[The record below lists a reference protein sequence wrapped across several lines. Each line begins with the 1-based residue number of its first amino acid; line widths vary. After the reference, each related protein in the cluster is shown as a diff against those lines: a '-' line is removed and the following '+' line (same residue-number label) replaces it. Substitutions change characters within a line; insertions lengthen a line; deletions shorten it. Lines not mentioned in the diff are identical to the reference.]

1 MVTIAGVMSRHH
13 GMCDALF
20 AQCEAAVL
28 EQRWGDADGYHARF
42 CRAIEAHLGA
52 EESLLFPAFES
63 STGLQGGPTQV
74 MREEHA
80 QMRGILE
87 QVTEAISERQFET
100 YADLCEMLL
109 ILIRQHNLKEENIL
123 YPLCDRSLAQG
134 SQELLSRLAQT
145 LTPHE
150 PRH

>member
-1 MVTIAGVMSRHH
+1 LRSVSAGELTRVDLEDSDWQR
-13 GMCDALF
+13 
-20 AQCEAAVL
+20 AVEL
-28 EQRWGDADGYHARF
+28 
-42 CRAIEAHLGA
+42 I
-52 EESLLFPAFES
+52 
-63 STGLQGGPTQV
+63 
-74 MREEHA
+74 
-80 QMRGILE
+80 
-87 QVTEAISERQFET
+87 ET